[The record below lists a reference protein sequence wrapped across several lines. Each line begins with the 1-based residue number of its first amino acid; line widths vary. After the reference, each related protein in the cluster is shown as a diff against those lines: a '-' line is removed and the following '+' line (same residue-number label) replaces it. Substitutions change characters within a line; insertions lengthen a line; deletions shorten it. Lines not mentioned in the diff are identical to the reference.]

1 MVFIEEEVLLSKCVV
16 DEDIM
21 NLIINLV
28 EVFYI

>member
-21 NLIINLV
+21 NLIINFV

>member
-1 MVFIEEEVLLSKCVV
+1 MVFIEDEVLLSKCVV

-21 NLIINLV
+21 NFIINLV

>member
-1 MVFIEEEVLLSKCVV
+1 MVFIEDEVLLSKCVV

>member
-1 MVFIEEEVLLSKCVV
+1 MVFIEDEVLLSKCVV

-21 NLIINLV
+21 NLIINFV